1 MSVREL
7 ADAIG
12 MRPSAL
18 YHHLSALR
26 RVGLVV
32 EAGSRLASRR
42 REALLATPSPRM
54 RLRRALSDPTLRGLM
69 RDVVAGLC
77 RQMERDFARGLDS
90 GTGQPE
96 GPRRNLGFF
105 RLVGRPSARQLA
117 QLNARLDEVAEI
129 LWHSRDPEA
138 PLLALGWTLAPI
150 RSSARRV
157 RSATHRSL
165 TPPPR
170 KGSK

>member
-7 ADAIG
+7 AGAIG

-32 EAGSRLASRR
+32 EAGTRLVSRR
-42 REALLATPSPRM
+42 REALFATPSPRM
-54 RLRRALSDPTLRGLM
+54 RLRRALSDPSFRGLM

-77 RQMERDFARGLDS
+77 RQMERDFARGLAA
-90 GTGQPE
+90 GTGRTE
-96 GPRRNLGFF
+96 GPARNLGFF
-105 RLVGRPSARQLA
+105 RLVGRPGPRRLAR
-117 QLNARLDEVAEI
+117 LNARLDEVAEL
-129 LWHSRDPEA
+129 LWHARDPEA
-138 PLLALGWTLAPI
+138 PLVALGWTLTPI
-150 RSSARRV
+150 RASARG
-157 RSATHRSL
+157 
-165 TPPPR
+165 